1 MHGDTAAASDKMR
14 NIRTRDR
21 TSDPDSPYCSQFLFP
36 PSVVSIHAVS
46 ITAHRARGAA
56 SRAYRAG
63 SERAERSAGVSE
75 TWRRRSALG
84 ARGHTEAERGLGL
97 PLESARSAVGRERIG
112 QQRRDR
118 DRRASAR
125 RHRQLTSVSA
135 PTGTAPAPVPGV
147 ADGRAQRAHGPRVK
161 MTGGRMATGRNIA
174 KQQ

>member
-84 ARGHTEAERGLGL
+84 GTPRQRGAWGFRSNQRAARWAVSGSASNAATATGGHRHVGTGSSPRYRHRPVLRLRRCRGL
-97 PLESARSAVGRERIG
+97 P
-112 QQRRDR
+112 
-118 DRRASAR
+118 
-125 RHRQLTSVSA
+125 
-135 PTGTAPAPVPGV
+135 
-147 ADGRAQRAHGPRVK
+147 
-161 MTGGRMATGRNIA
+161 TGGRRGRMAPG
-174 KQQ
+174 